1 MNKTNVK
8 LKEHAKPIQ
17 TPKTEPSAK
26 AVKNQGSLIAFEKTF
41 VLDAW
46 LGSELTPEKLTYH
59 NSNQEL
65 LERRGYH

>member
-1 MNKTNVK
+1 MAKLTNFIKMNKTNVK

-41 VLDAW
+41 VLDA
-46 LGSELTPEKLTYH
+46 
-59 NSNQEL
+59 
-65 LERRGYH
+65 